1 MSSVARRFVML
12 TPVALTLLSGCASK
26 PAAAGATPA
35 AAPAVAARP
44 RQDQQL
50 ITRDVIVGTQ
60 YTNLYDVVQAMRPN
74 WLRTR
79 GANDS
84 ANGDVL
90 QVYLDNQRIGGINE
104 LRNIT
109 PTSVLSLRYY
119 DPIAS
124 AARWGMNHSAGVI
137 FVLTSRK

>member
-1 MSSVARRFVML
+1 VSSVIRRIVL
-12 TPVALTLLSGCASK
+12 VAPVTLALLAGCASK
-26 PAAAGATPA
+26 SAPGAAPD
-35 AAPAVAARP
+35 AAPAVAGRP

-50 ITRDVIVGTQ
+50 ITRDVIIGTQ

-84 ANGDVL
+84 ATPDSL
-90 QVYLDNQRIGGINE
+90 QIYLDNQRVGTVNE
-104 LRNIT
+104 LRNIP

-124 AARWGMNHSAGVI
+124 AAKWGMNHSAGVI
-137 FVLTSRK
+137 YVLTQRK